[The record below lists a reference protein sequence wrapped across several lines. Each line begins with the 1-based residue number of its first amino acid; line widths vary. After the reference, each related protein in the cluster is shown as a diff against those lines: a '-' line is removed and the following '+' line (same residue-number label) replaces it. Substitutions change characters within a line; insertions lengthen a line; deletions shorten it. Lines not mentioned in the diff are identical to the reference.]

1 MPNDY
6 TFLSAYAVT
15 NGGIPYCI
23 GFDTVEDGDS
33 AESVARNLMDETRYN
48 MPNGGFMEA
57 DYFLEE
63 KASGE
68 VIRRLT
74 V

>member
-1 MPNDY
+1 MPGNY

-15 NGGIPYCI
+15 LSGMSYCI

-33 AESVARNLMDETRYN
+33 AESVARNLMDETRYS
-48 MPNGGFMEA
+48 MASGVIEA
-57 DYFLEE
+57 DYFLEA
-63 KASGE
+63 KTSGE